1 MPLEVTEVSMIF
13 GGVTA
18 LNKVSFSVGE
28 GSIFGLIGP
37 NGAGKTTMFNVVA
50 GVFKPTSG
58 SVMFNGHRLDAE
70 PNYFRVKRGISRT
83 FQNIRLFQNMTVLEN
98 IVVGMHTKLRCTLLE
113 AIMST
118 SKWKTEE
125 EKARE
130 EATEFL
136 KTFGLGGRINDL
148 ARSLPYGEQRILE
161 MARALV
167 TGAPVILLDEPA
179 AGLNPVESVRLID
192 LIRMIREKIGRT
204 VLLVEHDMS
213 VVMDVCEYIV
223 VLDHGVKIAE
233 GLPSEIK
240 KNKMVIEAYLGRRY
254 ANEAGN

>member
-1 MPLEVTEVSMIF
+1 MPLEVTEISMIF
-13 GGVTA
+13 GGVVA
-18 LNKVSFSVGE
+18 LNKVSFSVGA

-37 NGAGKTTMFNVVA
+37 NGAGKTTMFNIIA

-58 SVMFNGHRLDAE
+58 SVLFDGRRLDTE
-70 PNYFRVKRGISRT
+70 SNYLRVKRGISRT

-98 IVVGMHTKLRCTLLE
+98 IVVGMHTKLKSTLLE
-113 AIMST
+113 ALMST
-118 SKWKTEE
+118 PRWKAEE
-125 EKARE
+125 KKARE
-130 EATEFL
+130 EAAEFL
-136 KTFGLGGRINDL
+136 KTFGLGGRMNDL

-179 AGLNPVESVRLID
+179 AGLNQVESARLID
-192 LIRMIREKIGRT
+192 LIRMIREKMGRT

-233 GLPSEIK
+233 GLPSEIR
-240 KNKMVIEAYLGRRY
+240 KNKMVIEAYLGRQY
-254 ANEAGN
+254 ADEAGN